1 MEANSRCLFTSLAL
15 CAALTGCNPSSV
27 DSSLTSPAQEH
38 ADQHN
43 NAEPSTE
50 VINTAT
56 FVSDGNESIV
66 ATYHKNETVTL
77 TLTDGTTKT
86 LPIAVSGS
94 GARYAADGFEWW
106 EHQGEATYSV
116 DDKPVFVGT
125 LKN

>member
-43 NAEPSTE
+43 NAEPSAE

-56 FVSDGNESIV
+56 VVSDGNESMV
-66 ATYHKNETVTL
+66 AAYSNETVTL

-125 LKN
+125 LKK